1 MPSRCEHLSRV
12 IPLDVLDKFAS
23 WFSEADADADIVDSS
38 AVALATSDA
47 QGRPSCRMVLLK
59 SFDSTGFIFYTNL
72 KSRKGMD
79 LRENPAAALCFYWP
93 SMARQ
98 VRIEGT
104 VEPVTEDEADEY
116 FATRPRQSQIGAWAS
131 IQSATLPSS
140 TALATRI
147 AAITARHSTGTIP
160 RPPFWS
166 SFRCVPK
173 GSSSG
178 EKAISGCIT
187 ESASNNSQMARGSD
201 RSCSHDRI

>member
-1 MPSRCEHLSRV
+1 MPSRCDHSSQGM
-12 IPLDVLDKFAS
+12 PLEALDKFAS
-23 WFSEADADADIVDSS
+23 WFSEAGADADIIDSS

-59 SFDSTGFIFYTNL
+59 TYDPKGFVFYTNL
-72 KSRKGMD
+72 KSRKGID
-79 LRENPAAALCFYWP
+79 LRENASAALCFYWP

-131 IQSATLPSS
+131 RQSAPLPSS
-140 TALATRI
+140 TTLATRI
-147 AAITARHSTGTIP
+147 ASITARHGTGSIP

-166 SFRCVPK
+166 GFRLRP
-173 GSSSG
+173 
-178 EKAISGCIT
+178 
-187 ESASNNSQMARGSD
+187 R
-201 RSCSHDRI
+201 RIEFWREGYFRLHHRECFEQQPEGAWQRQELFP